1 MKGAWRARVHGPE
14 GTLGAGFL
22 VTPDLVLTCAH
33 VALKETAPLVS
44 FPQAGRGDL
53 LGLRAT
59 IHMTGPWRA
68 QDDFGDVAVLRL
80 ERAVDIT
87 PAKLVT
93 RADPGDGYVAHGF
106 LRQSD
111 HTGAPLELSL
121 TTTDLFGE
129 WQHLRVVV
137 AHAEIPDKGFS
148 GAAVYDDETGDVI
161 GMFTDKARPSTR
173 LTGRM
178 LPVSSIRRHWEE
190 LDDVLDLPWLSQ
202 DERRELRRIVAAAG
216 TGTDLREL
224 VQRVFP
230 GSGAHPDF
238 RSVWDAIRHV
248 AEELPGEDRL
258 RRFLYELVKTLTPEP
273 ACDDLR
279 RWIREHLDTADILRA
294 QSELAE
300 SLEALGRFD
309 EARERCTEVLRRYE
323 GSETAYGAE
332 YLLLLHRFAMVLS
345 RLGDYRQARNLTRRT
360 MEYFREH
367 GDERVLLRIA
377 TDRARVLHDAGEL
390 QAAVSLMDEALER
403 WARAADPLDVL
414 AARTVRMSARNKLGH
429 FLETRKEAAKV
440 VEEYRALGHELHP
453 GCLDAMMVQATALI
467 ITDYPSHEKK
477 KNEAAAITLMECVH
491 RARKDVLGRDN
502 PHTLAAA
509 AMYGRTLVRAGRTSA
524 GLAVLGE
531 AAAGLKRQLGTG
543 HPVLLDALHWYA
555 QGLLEDNQY
564 KRAAEIFSD
573 VLEGRRRILGESH
586 VDTLATQCRLAIS
599 TALQGRRAT
608 FRAVRIAGEALMRAV
623 KGGYRYR
630 WDLLGEGGLTLLSS
644 TVFAPVMQFFSI
656 AQPRLHPPTWQDA
669 SDEDKSTRTDT
680 MSRHDGFQT
689 HDGRPGGHRSD
700 VDHRAD
706 RGSGPGRDH
715 G

>member
-1 MKGAWRARVHGPE
+1 MKGAWRARVHGPDR
-14 GTLGAGFL
+14 TLGAGFL
-22 VTPDLVLTCAH
+22 VAPDLVLTCAH
-33 VALKETAPLVS
+33 VVLEETAPLVS

-59 IHMTGPWRA
+59 VHMMGPWRA
-68 QDDFGDVAVLRL
+68 QDDLGDVAVLRL
-80 ERAVDIT
+80 ERAVDIG

-93 RADPGDGYVAHGF
+93 HASPQGGYVAHGF
-106 LRQSD
+106 LRPGD
-111 HTGAPLELSL
+111 HTGAPLELVL

-129 WQHLRVVV
+129 WQHVRAAT

-148 GAAVYDDETGDVI
+148 GAAVYDHETGDVI
-161 GMFTDKARPSTR
+161 GMFTDKATSATR

-216 TGTDLREL
+216 AGTDLREL

-300 SLEALGRFD
+300 RLEALGKFD
-309 EARERCTEVLRRYE
+309 EARERCEEVLRRYK

-332 YLLLLHRFAMVLS
+332 YLLLLHRFAMVLA
-345 RLGDYRQARNLTRRT
+345 RLGDYPQALELTRRT

-367 GDERVLLRIA
+367 GDERVLLRVA

-390 QAAVSLMDEALER
+390 RAAQSLMDEALER
-403 WARAADPLDVL
+403 WTAAADPLDVL
-414 AARTVRMSARNKLGH
+414 AARTVRLSARNKLGH
-429 FLETRKEAAKV
+429 FLETRKEAAKI
-440 VEEYRALGHELHP
+440 VEDYRALGHELHP

-467 ITDYPSHEKK
+467 ILDYPSREVPQ
-477 KNEAAAITLMECVH
+477 NEAKAIELMEHVH
-491 RARKDVLGRDN
+491 RVREAELGRDN

-509 AMYGRTLVRAGRTSA
+509 AMYGRTLIRAKRESA
-524 GLAVLGE
+524 GLAILKETAARLERRLGAE
-531 AAAGLKRQLGTG
+531 
-543 HPVLLDALHWYA
+543 HPVLLEARHWYA
-555 QGLLEDNQY
+555 QGLLADNQF
-564 KRAAEIFSD
+564 KRAATVFSD
-573 VLEGRRRILGESH
+573 VLEGRRRILGDDH
-586 VDTLATQCRLAIS
+586 IDTLVTQCRLAAS
-599 TALQGRRAT
+599 TALQGRMAM
-608 FRAVRIAGEALMRAV
+608 FRAIPLAYQALTTAL
-623 KGGYRYR
+623 KGGYRHR
-630 WDLLGEGGLTLLSS
+630 LDLVGDGLSS
-644 TVFAPVMQFFSI
+644 LLLTTVFAPILQLFSI
-656 AQPRLHPPTWQDA
+656 VEPRAHPPTWP
-669 SDEDKSTRTDT
+669 EDN
-680 MSRHDGFQT
+680 
-689 HDGRPGGHRSD
+689 
-700 VDHRAD
+700 
-706 RGSGPGRDH
+706 
-715 G
+715 